1 MNAIP
6 EDTMLTMKL
15 LYYDDG
21 DYFVCKDYYEAENYL
36 EIMVFVSW
44 LSTHSSLP
52 LVMKYES
59 RVKLNN
65 QLGQPA
71 WGGMLRLLCS

>member
-21 DYFVCKDYYEAENYL
+21 DYFVCIDYDEAENYL
-36 EIMVFVSW
+36 EIIV
-44 LSTHSSLP
+44 L
-52 LVMKYES
+52 
-59 RVKLNN
+59 
-65 QLGQPA
+65 
-71 WGGMLRLLCS
+71 

>member
-21 DYFVCKDYYEAENYL
+21 DYFVCIDYYEAENYL
-36 EIMVFVSW
+36 EIMVFVS
-44 LSTHSSLP
+44 
-52 LVMKYES
+52 
-59 RVKLNN
+59 
-65 QLGQPA
+65 
-71 WGGMLRLLCS
+71 